1 MDVLGGE
8 MNSSCDHITSSC
20 VSDSANATTSD
31 VGGTFTH
38 LPPGSNQDD
47 GELYRATPGVVAL
60 LSVLYGSLS
69 VAAVIGN
76 TLVIAVV
83 ASNRGMQ
90 TVTNFFIANLSG
102 ADVVVAVFSIPFQFQ
117 AALLQRWDLPELL
130 CPIAPFVRDVS
141 VNVSIGALVVIAIDR
156 YCAVMRPLEAR
167 FNRRLAQAVMAVV
180 WVVGIA
186 ASVPS
191 AVAFRVIHV
200 SDDDDNDAAE
210 LTSTDRQ
217 QTKAFCYPKFPEI
230 GGFDLGHIY
239 RLFLVGVQYL
249 LPLGVICYAYSR
261 VIHRI
266 WLNEAPGIAMD
277 TRDQLR
283 NRNKR
288 KVNTATLNTWI
299 IDRMMNCCA
308 NTSTIA
314 FSAIFIKRNQSYT
327 CYFLCVTNELD
338 WIGLDKNHKK

>member
-1 MDVLGGE
+1 MASLGGP
-8 MNSSCDHITSSC
+8 MNSSRDDVMSSY
-20 VSDSANATTSD
+20 VSDAVNATTSS
-31 VGGTFTH
+31 FTH
-38 LPPGSNQDD
+38 LPPGGDD
-47 GELYRATPGVVAL
+47 EEMYQATPGIVVL

-69 VAAVIGN
+69 VAAVLGN
-76 TLVIAVV
+76 ALVIAVV

-102 ADVVVAVFSIPFQFQ
+102 ADVVVGVFSIPFQFQ

-141 VNVSIGALVVIAIDR
+141 VNVSIGALVVIAVDR
-156 YCAVMRPLEAR
+156 YCAVMRPLQAR

-191 AVAFRVIHV
+191 AVAFRVIYV
-200 SDDDDNDAAE
+200 PDEDDAPTA
-210 LTSTDRQ
+210 TTDRQ
-217 QTKAFCYPKFPEI
+217 PTKAFCYPMFPEVS
-230 GGFDLGHIY
+230 GFDLGQFY

-288 KVNTATLNTWI
+288 KVNNKHLRQYA
-299 IDRMMNCCA
+299 D
-308 NTSTIA
+308 
-314 FSAIFIKRNQSYT
+314 
-327 CYFLCVTNELD
+327 D
-338 WIGLDKNHKK
+338 

>member
-1 MDVLGGE
+1 MAAPSPVKFLSEDV
-8 MNSSCDHITSSC
+8 TSSC
-20 VSDSANATTSD
+20 VSDTVNTTTSGVD
-31 VGGTFTH
+31 ASFKH
-38 LPPGSNQDD
+38 LTPGSSDD
-47 GELYRATPGVVAL
+47 DYEMYRATPGVVAL

-76 TLVIAVV
+76 ALVIAVV

-102 ADVVVAVFSIPFQFQ
+102 ADVVVGVFSIPFQFQ

-156 YCAVMRPLEAR
+156 YCAVIRPLQAR

-191 AVAFRVIHV
+191 AVAFRVKQV
-200 SDDDDNDAAE
+200 PDDERMAASV
-210 LTSTDRQ
+210 TTDRQ
-217 QTKAFCYPKFPEI
+217 LTKPFCYPTFPVI
-230 GGFDLGHIY
+230 GGLDLGHVY

-249 LPLGVICYAYSR
+249 LPLCVICYAYSR

-277 TRDQLR
+277 ARDQLR

-288 KVNTATLNTWI
+288 KVNI
-299 IDRMMNCCA
+299 INPLKCSGVR
-308 NTSTIA
+308 
-314 FSAIFIKRNQSYT
+314 
-327 CYFLCVTNELD
+327 
-338 WIGLDKNHKK
+338 

>member
-1 MDVLGGE
+1 MVRRMAE
-8 MNSSCDHITSSC
+8 ANSSC
-20 VSDSANATTSD
+20 SD
-31 VGGTFTH
+31 VACSPDDVVSTTAGGAGELLTQLAPRGRT
-38 LPPGSNQDD
+38 DD
-47 GELYRATPGVVAL
+47 DDVLYRATPGVVAL

-76 TLVIAVV
+76 VLVIAVV
-83 ASNRGMQ
+83 ATNRSMQ

-102 ADVVVAVFSIPFQFQ
+102 ADVVVGVFSIPFQFQ
-117 AALLQRWDLPELL
+117 AALLQRWDLPAPL

-156 YCAVMRPLEAR
+156 YFAVMRPLQAR

-200 SDDDDNDAAE
+200 PDDETTRATTGGPAQ
-210 LTSTDRQ
+210 ST
-217 QTKAFCYPKFPEI
+217 KPFCYPTFPEI
-230 GGFDLGHIY
+230 AGYGLGHVY

-266 WLNEAPGIAMD
+266 WLNEAPGTAMD
-277 TRDQLR
+277 ARDQLR

-288 KVNTATLNTWI
+288 KVNGMYAL
-299 IDRMMNCCA
+299 
-308 NTSTIA
+308 
-314 FSAIFIKRNQSYT
+314 Y
-327 CYFLCVTNELD
+327 V
-338 WIGLDKNHKK
+338 

>member
-1 MDVLGGE
+1 MAALGGPV
-8 MNSSCDHITSSC
+8 NSTCDDVSLSCSGNNVNT
-20 VSDSANATTSD
+20 TTSG
-31 VGGTFTH
+31 VGANFTH
-38 LPPGSNQDD
+38 LQGNSSDD
-47 GELYRATPGVVAL
+47 GDGLYRATPGVVAL

-69 VAAVIGN
+69 VAAVLGN
-76 TLVIAVV
+76 ALVIAVV

-102 ADVVVAVFSIPFQFQ
+102 ADVVVGVFSIPFQFQ

-141 VNVSIGALVVIAIDR
+141 VNVSIGALVVIAVDR
-156 YCAVMRPLEAR
+156 YCAVMMPLQAR

-191 AVAFRVIHV
+191 AIAFRVV
-200 SDDDDNDAAE
+200 PVQDDDVVEA
-210 LTSTDRQ
+210 STTRDRQ
-217 QTKAFCYPKFPEI
+217 LTKPFCYPMFPEI
-230 GGFDLGHIY
+230 GGFDLGQVY

-249 LPLGVICYAYSR
+249 LPLSVICYAYAR

-266 WLNEAPGIAMD
+266 WLNEAPGTAMD
-277 TRDQLR
+277 ARDQLR

-288 KVNTATLNTWI
+288 KVNNASWNMRM
-299 IDRMMNCCA
+299 IDCMMNCCP
-308 NTSTIA
+308 TYRRYRSL
-314 FSAIFIKRNQSYT
+314 QD
-327 CYFLCVTNELD
+327 L
-338 WIGLDKNHKK
+338 